1 MLKKINIYPANVSKH
16 NTNCKKQVI
25 LLMVENREKQTL
37 LSGITS
43 KYYGDFLH
51 LFRKKKLKLH
61 KKYVKTDFCNV
72 IITSENILNV

>member
-25 LLMVENREKQTL
+25 LLMVQNREKQAL
-37 LSGITS
+37 LSGITF